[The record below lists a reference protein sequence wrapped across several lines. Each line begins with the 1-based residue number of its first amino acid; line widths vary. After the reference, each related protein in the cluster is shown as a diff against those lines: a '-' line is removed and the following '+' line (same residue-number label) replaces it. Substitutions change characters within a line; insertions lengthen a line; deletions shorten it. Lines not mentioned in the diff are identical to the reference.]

1 MTLLLGDLERVSRI
15 TTNEALR
22 DRILELV
29 LDGELQV
36 AATARRAERTQRV
49 SVDPAQPALL
59 VTVKELATAML
70 AVVNIPY
77 VARGAVSTRGTISR
91 RFGAAFHGPK
101 YYSKDGLQA
110 VDAGAVADAFDALVS
125 VMQNIAEIGP
135 ARLQRIVEKKMDVVE
150 QFAG

>member
-29 LDGELQV
+29 LDGELR
-36 AATARRAERTQRV
+36 TARRAEPVQRA
-49 SVDPAQPALL
+49 SADQPALL

-77 VARGAVSTRGTISR
+77 VARGVVSTRGTISR

>member
-1 MTLLLGDLERVSRI
+1 MALMLGDLERVSRI
-15 TTNEALR
+15 TTNQVLR

-29 LDGELQV
+29 LDGELR
-36 AATARRAERTQRV
+36 TARRAEPVQRA
-49 SVDPAQPALL
+49 SAEQPAML

-77 VARGAVSTRGTISR
+77 VARGVVSTRGTISR

-110 VDAGAVADAFDALVS
+110 VDAGAVADAFDALVC

>member
-29 LDGELQV
+29 LDGELR
-36 AATARRAERTQRV
+36 TARRAEPVQRA
-49 SVDPAQPALL
+49 SADQPALL

-77 VARGAVSTRGTISR
+77 VARGVVSTRGTISR

-101 YYSKDGLQA
+101 YYSKEGLQA
-110 VDAGAVADAFDALVS
+110 VDAGVVADAFDALVS

-135 ARLQRIVEKKMDVVE
+135 ARLQRIVEKKMDVIDL
-150 QFAG
+150 FA